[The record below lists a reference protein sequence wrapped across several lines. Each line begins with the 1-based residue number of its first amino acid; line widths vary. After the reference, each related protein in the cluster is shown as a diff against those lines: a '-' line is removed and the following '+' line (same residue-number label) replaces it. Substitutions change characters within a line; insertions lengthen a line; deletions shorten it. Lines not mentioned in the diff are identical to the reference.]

1 MGRCSWDFPIAWGLW
16 INLLNHSRRNW
27 LSAGSGRFERRS
39 RSRVLALRDNF
50 YLIRYSILF
59 SQMVGL
65 SLGVFS
71 IAWLVVDFLN
81 SSMWYRRGNA

>member
-1 MGRCSWDFPIAWGLW
+1 MF
-16 INLLNHSRRNW
+16 
-27 LSAGSGRFERRS
+27 
-39 RSRVLALRDNF
+39 ALRDNF